1 MHIVVE
7 DEEIPCCLAST
18 PTAHGILAEK
28 LPGYEDAEG
37 AHVDGALP
45 AVVDTHVHLF
55 PDGLFDAIWR
65 WFETWGW
72 PIRYRLYAR
81 EVLDHQFSR
90 GVRHVVG
97 LTYAHKPGIA
107 RMLNTFMAELAASEP
122 RLTALGT
129 VFPGEDDAA
138 RILDDAF
145 DAGLAGIKL
154 HCHVQCIAPDDP
166 SLDVVYGKCAERGL
180 PVVIH
185 AGREPKSPGYA
196 CDPHLLCDV
205 DRMARVLT
213 THPTLKVVVPHLG
226 ADEFLAYTRLV
237 EKHDTLWLDT
247 TMMLADYFAIG
258 IPPAAYL
265 TRPERLLYGTD
276 FPSIP
281 YAWDREL
288 KRIAALH
295 LAPRALSMLLHEN
308 ACALYGITLDA
319 PSSTSDTAPC

>member
-129 VFPGEDDAA
+129 VFPC
-138 RILDDAF
+138 
-145 DAGLAGIKL
+145 GIRGGRS
-154 HCHVQCIAPDDP
+154 CGCAVCEGCIQA
-166 SLDVVYGKCAERGL
+166 
-180 PVVIH
+180 
-185 AGREPKSPGYA
+185 
-196 CDPHLLCDV
+196 
-205 DRMARVLT
+205 
-213 THPTLKVVVPHLG
+213 LG
-226 ADEFLAYTRLV
+226 GV
-237 EKHDTLWLDT
+237 
-247 TMMLADYFAIG
+247 
-258 IPPAAYL
+258 
-265 TRPERLLYGTD
+265 
-276 FPSIP
+276 
-281 YAWDREL
+281 
-288 KRIAALH
+288 
-295 LAPRALSMLLHEN
+295 LAPRRSRRIHRSRPRAN
-308 ACALYGITLDA
+308 RACH
-319 PSSTSDTAPC
+319 